1 MKSKIPKDLILVT
14 RAEQQIAETLGYT
27 VRQLHAIWKKGK
39 AGDLEADKTIRGILN
54 DYPRARILMNAF
66 IRDAKGVSRKNTN
79 KPNPNAR
86 SGKKRSKL
94 NKPESIWTS
103 AKPNWISVSSGGLP
117 SLGRRR

>member
-14 RAEQQIAETLGYT
+14 RAEQKIAETLGYT
-27 VRQLHAIWKKGK
+27 VRQLHVIWKKGK
-39 AGDLEADKTIRGILN
+39 AGDLEADKRIRGILH
-54 DYPRARILMNAF
+54 DYPRAWILMNAF
-66 IRDAKGVSRKNTN
+66 IRDSKGISRKNTN
-79 KPNPNAR
+79 MPSSNAR
-86 SGKKRSKL
+86 SGKKQKKP